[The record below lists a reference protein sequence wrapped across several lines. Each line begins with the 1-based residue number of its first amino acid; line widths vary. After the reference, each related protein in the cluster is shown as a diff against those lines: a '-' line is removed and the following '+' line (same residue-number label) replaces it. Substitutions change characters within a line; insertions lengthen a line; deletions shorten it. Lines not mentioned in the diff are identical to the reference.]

1 MLRIFRSVTAL
12 WMFLALFSSPL
23 QALDP
28 NYNFEVLTV
37 NGQTIDGLT
46 VVSIQLPQI
55 DNFGKVVFFGGYQA
69 GTTFGSALFTPS
81 TVLVKSGDN
90 IGGHI
95 LAGVSPFALDPVTGE
110 LAFIAN
116 DQSGAS
122 LLFSKRD
129 RLQTRLL
136 ASSGEKIDDLTLK
149 EILSVAVNAN
159 GFIAFGATYTD
170 SKGNSGTGV
179 FAPGWVLAK
188 TGQVIDGNVTTSI
201 GTSFV
206 GLSLENVYFVAGTNT
221 GARGIFT
228 THKAVVKTGESIGG
242 NQITSIDYPAVN
254 EFGNLVFA
262 ADTTSG
268 AGLFN
273 PPRVVFTQ
281 TYPLDA
287 FPAAINDFGV
297 LAYGVPAGVN
307 VNNSL
312 LIAYNDTI
320 GTNVINGFG
329 FPVSLNDR
337 DQVAIPGN
345 IAGAADALILATP
358 KHHLHH

>member
-1 MLRIFRSVTAL
+1 MLRILGSVMAL
-12 WMFLALFSSPL
+12 GMFLALFSSPL

-37 NGQTIDGLT
+37 DGETIDGLT
-46 VVSIQLPQI
+46 VGSIQSPQI

-69 GTTFGSALFTPS
+69 GTISGSALFTPNR
-81 TVLVKSGDN
+81 VLVKSGDN

-95 LAGVSPFALDPVTGE
+95 LAGFGGFALDPVTGE
-110 LAFIAN
+110 LAFSAY
-116 DQSGAS
+116 DQRGAF
-122 LLFSKRD
+122 LLFSMCD
-129 RLQTRLL
+129 RLQPRLL

-159 GFIAFGATYTD
+159 RFIAFSATYKD

-179 FAPGWVLAK
+179 FAPGRVLAK
-188 TGQVIDGNVTTSI
+188 TGQVIDGNVITSI
-201 GTSFV
+201 RLGFLA
-206 GLSLENVYFVAGTNT
+206 LSLENVYFVAGTDS
-221 GARGIFT
+221 GATGIFS
-228 THKAVVKTGESIGG
+228 THKAVVKTGENIGG

-262 ADTTSG
+262 AVTTSG

-281 TYPLDA
+281 TFPLDD
-287 FPAAINDFGV
+287 FPPAINDFGV
-297 LAYGVPAGVN
+297 LAYEVPAGIN
-307 VNNSL
+307 LDSSL
-312 LIAYNDTI
+312 LIAFNDTI
-320 GTNVINGFG
+320 GTNVINGLA

-337 DQVAIPGN
+337 DQVAIAGN
-345 IAGAADALILATP
+345 IAGASDALILATP
-358 KHHLHH
+358 KHHCQ

>member
-1 MLRIFRSVTAL
+1 MPRIFRSVTAL
-12 WMFLALFSSPL
+12 VMFLALFSSPL

-46 VVSIQLPQI
+46 LLSIQSPQI
-55 DNFGKVVFFGGYQA
+55 DNFGKIVFFGGYQA
-69 GTTFGSALFTPS
+69 GTTSGSALFTPNK
-81 TVLVKSGDN
+81 VLVKSGDN
-90 IGGHI
+90 VGGHI
-95 LAGVSPFALDPVTGE
+95 LTGVSPFALDPVTGE

-116 DQSGAS
+116 EQSGAF

-129 RLQTRLL
+129 RLQPQLI
-136 ASSGEKIDDLTLK
+136 ASSGEKIGDLTLK
-149 EILSVAVNAN
+149 QILSVAVNAN

-170 SKGNSGTGV
+170 SHGSSGTGV
-179 FAPGWVLAK
+179 FAPGHVLAK
-188 TGQVIDGNVTTSI
+188 TGQVIDGNVITSI
-201 GTSFV
+201 GTGFV

-221 GARGIFT
+221 GATGIFT
-228 THKAVVKTGESIGG
+228 THNVPVKTGDSIGG

-262 ADTTSG
+262 ADTTTG

-281 TYPLDA
+281 TYPLDN

-297 LAYGVPAGVN
+297 LAYGVAAGVN

-312 LIAYNDTI
+312 LIAFNDTI
-320 GTNVINGFG
+320 GTDVINGFA

-337 DQVAIPGN
+337 DQVAIQGN
-345 IAGAADALILATP
+345 IAGAANALILATP
-358 KHHLHH
+358 KHH